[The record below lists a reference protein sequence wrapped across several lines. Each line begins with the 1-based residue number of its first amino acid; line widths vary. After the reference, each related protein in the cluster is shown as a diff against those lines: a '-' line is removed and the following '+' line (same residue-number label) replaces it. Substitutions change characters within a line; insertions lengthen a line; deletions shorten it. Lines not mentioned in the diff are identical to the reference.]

1 MDEGTRVEGT
11 LESIVCL
18 LLKLQRFP
26 FSDARRAKSRESH
39 TCSNPHLKAILTAVL
54 KTVQEKVILKSF
66 DLIF

>member
-18 LLKLQRFP
+18 LLKLQRFS
-26 FSDARRAKSRESH
+26 FSDARRAKPREFR
-39 TCSNPHLKAILTAVL
+39 TCSNPHLKAILTVVL

-66 DLIF
+66 